1 MAKALQAR
9 LERLEA
15 ASGYG
20 IDLPRTLIISRCD
33 AEDER
38 IIGMTSDDI
47 SLVRL
52 PGESIEQL
60 EARAEA
66 YPLHMPGAVRCWFRR
81 YSDEQGET

>member
-1 MAKALQAR
+1 MSAR
-9 LERLEA
+9 LEARLSRLEA

-33 AEDER
+33 AEDDR

-60 EARAEA
+60 DARAESFPPG
-66 YPLHMPGAVRCWFRR
+66 YPARVRVWFRQ
-81 YSDEQGET
+81 YSDMEGRE

>member
-15 ASGYG
+15 ASWYG
-20 IDLPRTLIISRCD
+20 IDLPRTIIISRRDDDD
-33 AEDER
+33 ALV
-38 IIGMTSDDI
+38 IGMTAHDV

-52 PGESIEQL
+52 PGDSIEQL
-60 EARAEA
+60 DARAEA

>member
-20 IDLPRTLIISRCD
+20 IDLPRTLIISRRDDDD
-33 AEDER
+33 ALV
-38 IIGMTSDDI
+38 IGMTAHDV

-60 EARAEA
+60 DARAEA